1 MFSIFTEVMKNVLPK
16 THAHMERQ
24 GVLVDMYV
32 GVSSFFFLYSSS
44 SSLCA
49 SFQSCGL
56 FFFHV
61 FFFMFFLYFENLEG
75 REQM

>member
-32 GVSSFFFLYSSS
+32 GVSFSFFAVVVVVACVLLFNLVV
-44 SSLCA
+44 C
-49 SFQSCGL
+49 FFSC
-56 FFFHV
+56 FF
-61 FFFMFFLYFENLEG
+61 YFENLEG
-75 REQM
+75 GEQM